1 MGSQHKKFSKT
12 KSEESGYD
20 SDTTRKSGS
29 SPRGSVKSDSF
40 DPSETESS
48 TSERTSV
55 EGERRTEEEE
65 EVEERN
71 KRRELEEERV
81 LPPPKEQVG
90 QFSTATIKPKMKKP
104 PRKSKEVEST
114 PMRQET
120 SCQTEQSTV
129 ASSRSIPK
137 PDASAAAPLPLNFA
151 DAIPSTLPSLTS
163 KSFKML
169 RLRKNLSEELGII
182 ISKKRNPS
190 KGTTGYVIAHI
201 EPEGL
206 VNKDGRFQLADEIV
220 NVNGASLRGLTME
233 EARNLLR
240 SCQGEVD
247 IIIARD
253 PEKEPV
259 APAAPVE
266 RRKRRKLPMIERP
279 RSAPIYAGQVDF
291 RKLSGC
297 LSNVHDVCDFSH
309 QDGSMKTVI
318 RISDRSQRIE
328 QHRGFP
334 VTGVDTPSVTPS
346 QGGTIPEDDTASI
359 ISSYCSETPS
369 VSSLYYGRRTDTST
383 SVPTT
388 PTPRNSST
396 ASGLNTVDRRAR
408 PGSGSRIPRC
418 RPKSLSMSIH
428 TVEFEK
434 GSGKRGL
441 GFSVVGGIDSP
452 KGSMGIFVKTIFPV
466 GQAADCGALKEGDEI
481 LSVNGMALQGMS
493 HSEAISIFKNI
504 KSGMVSLHL
513 ARRDNLAKRRFASVS
528 CDDLDV
534 VEE

>member
-1 MGSQHKKFSKT
+1 M
-12 KSEESGYD
+12 
-20 SDTTRKSGS
+20 TRKSGS

-71 KRRELEEERV
+71 KRRDVEEERV

-291 RKLSGC
+291 RKLSGAGPA
-297 LSNVHDVCDFSH
+297 SNVHDVCDFSH
-309 QDGSMKTVI
+309 QDGTMKTVI
-318 RISDRSQRIE
+318 RISEKTQ
-328 QHRGFP
+328 
-334 VTGVDTPSVTPS
+334 
-346 QGGTIPEDDTASI
+346 
-359 ISSYCSETPS
+359 
-369 VSSLYYGRRTDTST
+369 
-383 SVPTT
+383 
-388 PTPRNSST
+388 
-396 ASGLNTVDRRAR
+396 
-408 PGSGSRIPRC
+408 
-418 RPKSLSMSIH
+418 KLSNI
-428 TVEFEK
+428 
-434 GSGKRGL
+434 
-441 GFSVVGGIDSP
+441 VV
-452 KGSMGIFVKTIFPV
+452 
-466 GQAADCGALKEGDEI
+466 ALP
-481 LSVNGMALQGMS
+481 
-493 HSEAISIFKNI
+493 
-504 KSGMVSLHL
+504 
-513 ARRDNLAKRRFASVS
+513 
-528 CDDLDV
+528 
-534 VEE
+534 

>member
-1 MGSQHKKFSKT
+1 M
-12 KSEESGYD
+12 
-20 SDTTRKSGS
+20 TRKSGS

-71 KRRELEEERV
+71 KRRDVEEERV

-114 PMRQET
+114 PMRQEN

-137 PDASAAAPLPLNFA
+137 QDASAAAPLPLNFA

-169 RLRKNLSEELGII
+169 RLRKSLSEELGII

-201 EPEGL
+201 EPDGL

-253 PEKEPV
+253 PEKEV
-259 APAAPVE
+259 AAAPVE

-291 RKLSGC
+291 RGMAGMAPNPPNAP
-297 LSNVHDVCDFSH
+297 NVHDVCDFAH
-309 QDGSMKTVI
+309 QDGGMKTVI
-318 RISDRSQRIE
+318 RNGSQ
-328 QHRGFP
+328 
-334 VTGVDTPSVTPS
+334 PSER
-346 QGGTIPEDDTASI
+346 PE
-359 ISSYCSETPS
+359 
-369 VSSLYYGRRTDTST
+369 
-383 SVPTT
+383 
-388 PTPRNSST
+388 
-396 ASGLNTVDRRAR
+396 
-408 PGSGSRIPRC
+408 
-418 RPKSLSMSIH
+418 
-428 TVEFEK
+428 
-434 GSGKRGL
+434 
-441 GFSVVGGIDSP
+441 
-452 KGSMGIFVKTIFPV
+452 
-466 GQAADCGALKEGDEI
+466 
-481 LSVNGMALQGMS
+481 
-493 HSEAISIFKNI
+493 
-504 KSGMVSLHL
+504 
-513 ARRDNLAKRRFASVS
+513 
-528 CDDLDV
+528 
-534 VEE
+534 